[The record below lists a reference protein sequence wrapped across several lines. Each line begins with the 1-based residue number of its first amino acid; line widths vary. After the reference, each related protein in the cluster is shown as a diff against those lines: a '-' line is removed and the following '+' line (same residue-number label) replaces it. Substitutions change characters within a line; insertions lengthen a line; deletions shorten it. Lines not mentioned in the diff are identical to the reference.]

1 MTGVEFHANV
11 DDKLHYSCR
20 LIRKAVRSGADAVVV
35 GQADTLR
42 QLDQLLWSYSNTEF
56 LPHCFANSP
65 EATRVAS
72 PVLLVEQLTEQ
83 LISPLTELASRSVLI
98 NLGQQVPVNFERF
111 ERLIEIASSQADD
124 RQAALGRWKYYKDR
138 GYALKRHEAPSVGAA
153 APS

>member
-1 MTGVEFHANV
+1 MTGIEFHANA

-20 LIRKAVRSGADAVVV
+20 LIRKAVRSGAKAVVV
-35 GQADTLR
+35 AEADTLM

-56 LPHCFANSP
+56 LPHCLADSLKT
-65 EATRVAS
+65 TRTAS
-72 PVLLVEQLTEQ
+72 PVLLVEQLTG
-83 LISPLTELASRSVLI
+83 PVTELASDSVLI

-111 ERLIEIASSQADD
+111 ERLIEIASGHAED

-138 GYALKRHEAPSVGAA
+138 GYALKRHEAPPSRSD